1 EDVEK
6 QLARNVVP
14 DTLALSDRFA
24 EVGMAL
30 QLQLQVA
37 LKRLFDVFADQ
48 QLAQILQVGQP
59 TEEENA
65 LDEPVGV
72 LHFIERFLVRMLAEA
87 LEAPVVE
94 HARVKKILIDR
105 GQFVFQNGVQMT
117 NDRSAALHLELR

>member
-1 EDVEK
+1 SRRRHTRFSRDWSSDVCSSDLEK

-65 LDEPVGV
+65 LRSEERRVGK
-72 LHFIERFLVRMLAEA
+72 ECR
-87 LEAPVVE
+87 
-94 HARVKKILIDR
+94 ARWS
-105 GQFVFQNGVQMT
+105 QVQ
-117 NDRSAALHLELR
+117 